1 MEQADLTREKPSVLQ
16 ASTPLG
22 LARSTDEAPAS
33 VFILLW
39 LLLLW
44 INRWNDS
51 SPPTDQTSLGTN
63 NSRAHSTTSTTIL
76 FWITEDTREYF
87 SEQSPGTVEG
97 LCCFK
102 HATKHSG
109 LSLRGCFRVIDALT
123 RVRKLGN
130 NRLLFFNNFC
140 LEQASEQVIRPK
152 RLWAKKSYSYI

>member
-1 MEQADLTREKPSVLQ
+1 MELVWSRLTLHEKKPSVLQ

-39 LLLLW
+39 ALLLW
-44 INRWNDS
+44 IYHWNDS

-63 NSRAHSTTSTTIL
+63 NSRVHSTTSTTIL
-76 FWITEDTREYF
+76 FRTTEATREYF

-109 LSLRGCFRVIDALT
+109 LSLRGSFRVIDAFM
-123 RVRKLGN
+123 RVRKVSN
-130 NRLLFFNNFC
+130 NRPSSFNNLVFFC
-140 LEQASEQVIRPK
+140 LKVTSEQVMRPN
-152 RLWAKKSYSYI
+152 RLWA